1 MTSGLLIVL
10 EGIDGS
16 GKTTLAKR
24 LVKWLNKQGFR
35 ARYTSEPTRGPYGR
49 LLRSLAFRKS
59 VDPKVEALLFAADRL
74 YHLERII
81 NPLLESGVI
90 VVSDRYL
97 HSSLAYQS
105 VTTGDSGWVEEINKF
120 ARKPDLGIYLDV
132 RPSEGLKRLKRKQKT
147 RFEREDFLN
156 RVRERYLEYARAN
169 ELVKVDAEKTLEE
182 VFSEVTSIV
191 ERALKERR

>member
-1 MTSGLLIVL
+1 M
-10 EGIDGS
+10 
-16 GKTTLAKR
+16 GKLTNITLAIKKDPSIIDR
-24 LVKWLNKQGFR
+24 VRIVWLGSNYPDPGEYNLVNDTT
-35 ARYTSEPTRGPYGR
+35 A
-49 LLRSLAFRKS
+49 
-59 VDPKVEALLFAADRL
+59 
-74 YHLERII
+74 I